1 MSDTTY
7 DEEPPPYGDEDRGG
21 EFTSGFD
28 GGFDDGPARR
38 IEARTGR
45 TPPHNIQVEQSL
57 LGVLLLSRDA
67 IASALEVVEAAH
79 FYRPA
84 HQHIFEAIT
93 EIFATD
99 VDDEICASN
108 VAKSPLLRTAQHRH
122 GKCKPLGSQRKQ
134 FGHGFDQTGNRQ
146 GPKVAGLVPLKRTSE
161 LLRNF
166 IVPTIIWIAGNQHH
180 SP

>member
-1 MSDTTY
+1 MSDTTF
-7 DEEPPPYGDEDRGG
+7 DDAPPPEEDDGYNASGG
-21 EFTSGFD
+21 YDD
-28 GGFDDGPARR
+28 GGYARSESYNDGPARV

-93 EIFATD
+93 TLYG
-99 VDDEICASN
+99 CLLYT
-108 VAKSPLLRTAQHRH
+108 SPSPRDQR
-122 GKCKPLGSQRKQ
+122 GSRM
-134 FGHGFDQTGNRQ
+134 
-146 GPKVAGLVPLKRTSE
+146 PSSA
-161 LLRNF
+161 
-166 IVPTIIWIAGNQHH
+166 
-180 SP
+180 